1 MKKLTLAVLIV
12 GTFVIYSFVYRQSND
27 PALMPTTVADS
38 GTVARSITPTAAGS
52 ASMPPTPTPAVV
64 ATAPTVTPT
73 TSLATTTSVAQVPT
87 PPLLPTSTPTPTPNP
102 SGNYRDGSY
111 VGQVAD
117 AQWGLLQ
124 VKAVVSNGQIA
135 DVQFLQYPSDRSR
148 SVRIN
153 SVADPIL
160 RTEAIQA
167 QSAQVDIVS
176 GATDSSEAFIQSLST
191 ALSQA
196 QG

>member
-12 GTFVIYSFVYRQSND
+12 GTFVIYSFIYRQSND
-27 PALMPTTVADS
+27 LALMPTTVADS
-38 GTVARSITPTAAGS
+38 GTVATGITPTSAGS
-52 ASMPPTPTPAVV
+52 ASMPPTPTPAVI
-64 ATAPTVTPT
+64 ATVPTVTPT
-73 TSLATTTSVAQVPT
+73 DSIPTTTSVAQVPT
-87 PPLLPTSTPTPTPNP
+87 LAPLPTSTPTPTPDP
-102 SGNYRDGSY
+102 SGNYKDGSY

-124 VKAVVSNGQIA
+124 VKAIVSNGQIS